1 MSFGGDKFR
10 GNRVSRA
17 SYFGVVA
24 FRGCRY
30 LGRCIFESLHFEVI
44 ACQGRRVLQSFEVV
58 EFWGQILGSSNFGGI
73 ELWVVEFPG
82 CQVARASSFRGNLFW
97 GCCYLGRCIFEWL
110 HFEIIACQ
118 GRRISGLSLFE
129 SLHF

>member
-1 MSFGGDKFR
+1 MVAFR
-10 GNRVSRA
+10 GRHILGSSHFGVVAFQGRCVLGLLR
-17 SYFGVVA
+17 FGVVA

-58 EFWGQILGSSNFGGI
+58 EFWGQILGSLNFGCI

-82 CQVARASSFRGNLFW
+82 CRVSGASSFGGIIFW
-97 GCCYLGRCIFEWL
+97 
-110 HFEIIACQ
+110 
-118 GRRISGLSLFE
+118 GRRISRLLLFGL
-129 SLHF
+129 LHF